1 MSNNKQCQFEASR
14 QTSSATICKWCGRE
28 KWQHNTTMSN
38 KQSSIEW
45 LEDKLNNVKPNQ
57 FCSIETIKKWVEQAK
72 EMEKE
77 QIIHAYNQSWHFRDK
92 PYETAEK
99 YYNETFCKII

>member
-1 MSNNKQCQFEASR
+1 
-14 QTSSATICKWCGRE
+14 
-28 KWQHNTTMSN
+28 MSN
-38 KQSSIEW
+38 KQQTAVEW
-45 LEDKLNNVKPNQ
+45 LEEQCPRIKTFVAY
-57 FCSIETIKKWVEQAK
+57 SILEQAK

-99 YYNETFCKII
+99 YYNETFGGKL

>member
-1 MSNNKQCQFEASR
+1 
-14 QTSSATICKWCGRE
+14 
-28 KWQHNTTMSN
+28 MSN

-45 LEDKLNNVKPNQ
+45 LMKQTAMQDLREDLILTEVSAKEPLLEIKNQ
-57 FCSIETIKKWVEQAK
+57 EIREACQEVVSLTLKNIIKRIDEELL

-77 QIIHAYNQSWHFRDK
+77 QIIHTYNQSWHFRDK

-99 YYNETFCKII
+99 YYNETFNKHQKNI

>member
-1 MSNNKQCQFEASR
+1 MKKQTAV
-14 QTSSATICKWCGRE
+14 
-28 KWQHNTTMSN
+28 
-38 KQSSIEW
+38 EW
-45 LEDKLNNVKPNQ
+45 IEDKIQ
-57 FCSIETIKKWVEQAK
+57 SDMTFIEILGLIRQAK

-99 YYNETFCKII
+99 YYNETFGK